1 MSSECKKIIPD
12 YHMPALSPET
22 QQVRTNILSL
32 LRPIFRLLFI
42 LSSVTLSS
50 QAFAA
55 VSVSNT
61 RLDELIWSVIGS
73 ALLNIVVMVVVFIK
87 LKKRWWQKTLISL
100 SIPLVFFPGLIFCS
114 LMTVEA
120 VNHVKQ
126 WQSQREN
133 QRIEAQ
139 NERDWLKNFLRSAA
153 CEGEHAR
160 FEKELASHRHEQIS
174 KQRTLE
180 ECIIPKASVADLR
193 LLLADLQSDNQDEAA
208 YCAYLN
214 PVLISLDT
222 SLMEVFVEQHLSL
235 TCKSQ
240 AYPNE
245 QFDYTA
251 EHRPPSWWDVFARK
265 PHPPADRLLPALR
278 YLQAHDVDLKR
289 IVAGHS
295 LLSLAV
301 EDSNAAAIHFALD
314 LGMDPN
320 DPLYQSNALSPAE
333 TWVLQRFSSQHG
345 ASSSIAEGN
354 SIQARL
360 GEMTPAQAEAMA
372 GKLHKKV
379 NLDMLA
385 NGGADLLAYLV
396 NSGAS
401 MRKLNRGGSL
411 IFGNT
416 PMSPELQAVL
426 DKLSDAQLAAF
437 ICPEVSEYDR
447 DYPLYANAIS
457 SANKPLIALLK
468 KRKMPETCPAAQK

>member
-1 MSSECKKIIPD
+1 MRTSFQGG
-12 YHMPALSPET
+12 PAAAKPTARSVTTRLC
-22 QQVRTNILSL
+22 LYL
-32 LRPIFRLLFI
+32 FRLPPTLF
-42 LSSVTLSS
+42 
-50 QAFAA
+50 FATYSCQVLA
-55 VSVSNT
+55 ATVNSNI
-61 RLDELIWSVIGS
+61 EEMIWAIFGS
-73 ALLNIVVMVVVFIK
+73 ALLSIITMVIVFIK
-87 LKKRWWQKTLISL
+87 VKRPIWQRALL
-100 SIPLVFFPGLIFCS
+100 ALAMPLLVFPASVACS
-114 LMTVEA
+114 MLSSKA
-120 VNHVKQ
+120 VSDIRQ

-133 QRIEAQ
+133 ERIKAQ
-139 NERDWLKNFLRSAA
+139 NERDWLKNFLRNAA

-193 LLLADLQSDNQDEAA
+193 LLLADLQSNNQDEAA

-240 AYPNE
+240 AYPSE

-265 PHPPADRLLPALR
+265 PHPPAGRLLPALR

-295 LLSLAV
+295 LLLLAV
-301 EDSNAAAIHFALD
+301 EDSNAAAIQFALD
-314 LGMDPN
+314 LGMNPN
-320 DPLYQSNALSPAE
+320 DPLYQWDTLSPAE
-333 TWVLQRFSSQHG
+333 IWVLQRFSSQYG
-345 ASSSIAEGN
+345 ASYSIAERN

-360 GEMTPAQAEAMA
+360 GDMTPAQAEAMA

-401 MRKLNRGGSL
+401 IRKLNRGGSL

-416 PMSPELQAVL
+416 PMSPELLAVL
-426 DKLSDAQLAAF
+426 NKLSDTQLAAF
-437 ICPEVSEYDR
+437 ICPEVDEYER

-468 KRKMPETCPAAQK
+468 KRKMPETCPAKEK